1 MSWLTDFV
9 GPRLREI
16 VGSEPEESL
25 EPTECPACKWDIAPT
40 DPRAA
45 LRICPRCEYHFPLPV
60 DERLR
65 MVFDDAVF
73 HSVQLPQVPSDPLRF
88 RDVRKYPDRL
98 REAQAKTGRDDGLVV
113 AHGTVG
119 GVRTVAAV
127 VDPAFLD
134 GSIGVGVG
142 AGLATAA
149 RLSALQQAPLIMF
162 AGPTSPRICEGLFA
176 VSQLS
181 RIAMAAEELRSQRLM
196 FVLVLAEGLSS
207 PFADALAGFADVT
220 IVEGRAV
227 AAFGDLVVTRAETRD
242 VLARILG
249 LVTQRRPAASVHP
262 LRAVTAEGPG
272 ESPCGAAQA
281 NPDAGGPEPAGTRDA
296 AEP

>member
-16 VGSEPEESL
+16 VGSEPEEAL
-25 EPTECPACKWDIAPT
+25 EPTECPVCKWDIAPT

-73 HSVQLPQVPSDPLRF
+73 HSVQLPQVPLDPLRF

-98 REAQAKTGRDDGLVV
+98 REAQAKTGRVDGLVV
-113 AHGTVG
+113 AHGTIG
-119 GVRTVAAV
+119 GVRAVAAA

-134 GSIGVGVG
+134 GSIGAVVG
-142 AGLATAA
+142 AGIATAA

-162 AGPTSPRICEGLFA
+162 AGPTSPRICEGMFA
-176 VSQLS
+176 VAQLS
-181 RIAMAAEELRSQRLM
+181 RIAIAAEELRSRRLL
-196 FVLVLAEGLSS
+196 FVLVLTEGLSS
-207 PFADALAGFADVT
+207 ALADALAGFADVT

-227 AAFGDLVVTRAETRD
+227 AAFGDLVVARAETRN
-242 VLARILG
+242 VLARVLS

-262 LRAVTAEGPG
+262 LRAVAAEGPDEG
-272 ESPCGAAQA
+272 PYDAAQEI
-281 NPDAGGPEPAGTRDA
+281 PDAGGPESAGTRDA